1 MEVLSQLE
9 NNVNELLSRYQ
20 ALQQEVATL
29 RQENTT
35 QRQEI
40 LRTHGELNDL
50 QLKYHHLQAA
60 SALLGNTNEEE
71 RARAKQQLTYLIQMV
86 DQTLETLKRG

>member
-20 ALQQEVATL
+20 TLLQEVETL
-29 RQENTT
+29 RRENTT

-60 SALLGNTNEEE
+60 SAIVGNEDE